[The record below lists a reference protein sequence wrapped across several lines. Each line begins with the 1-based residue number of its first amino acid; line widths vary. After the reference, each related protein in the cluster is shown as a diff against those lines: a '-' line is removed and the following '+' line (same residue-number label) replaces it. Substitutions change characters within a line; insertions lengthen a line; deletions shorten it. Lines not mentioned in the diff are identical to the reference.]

1 MTSGKEAASVRDQY
15 EAYPYPPRDPA
26 DEATRLITGSPSDIV
41 EIEHY
46 VFGRK
51 LTEDRVYRIL
61 VAGGGTGDAMI
72 MLASQLAARGIV
84 AEIIYLDL
92 SSASLDIARARAVA
106 RRLEN
111 IIFIQGSLCELPKR
125 DLGKF
130 DYIDCCGVLHHLPDP
145 LAGLQILAAALQPEG
160 GIGLM
165 VYGRLGRTGV
175 YEAQDLLRLMVGDLP
190 DPERVKTAH
199 ALLEDLPP
207 TNWLLHNSHIGD
219 HRNAGDAGIY
229 DLLLHRQDRAYS
241 VPDLFTLAAA
251 AGLRITGFVEP
262 ARYDPCN
269 YLQDAALRKKVAALP
284 WPEQCAAAELIC
296 GNLKVHICYLVPAGT
311 TREIPLTPESP
322 IAVPMLKNV
331 SGAVLAGRLQGAPAL
346 SLNFDGSTIRLT
358 LPKMAAEIT
367 AQIYGERSVAEIRKG
382 LGKGGHRL
390 SKSAFLRQF
399 NDLYKAL
406 NGMNMMFLR

>member
-26 DEATRLITGSPSDIV
+26 DEATQLITGSPSDIV

-61 VAGGGTGDAMI
+61 VARGGTGDAMI

-111 IIFIQGSLCELPKR
+111 IIFIQAPLCELPQR

-145 LAGLQILAAALQPEG
+145 LAGLQILAVALQPEG

-175 YEAQDLLRLMVGDLP
+175 YEAQDLLRLMVGELP
-190 DPERVKTAH
+190 DPERVKTGH

-207 TNWLLHNSHIGD
+207 TNWLLRNSHIGD

-241 VPDLFTLAAA
+241 VPDLFALAAA

-269 YLQDAALRKKVAALP
+269 CLQDAALRKKVSALP

-296 GNLKVHICYLVPAGT
+296 GNLKVHICYLVPTGT

-346 SLNFDGSTIRLT
+346 SLNFDGSIIRLT

-382 LGKGGHRL
+382 LAKGGHRL
-390 SKSAFLRQF
+390 LKSAFLRQF
-399 NDLYKAL
+399 NDLYKAP